1 MKKSSLSIFVL
12 LDNIITDTFIN
23 KIKHQTKIFT
33 NIIPLVF
40 SLVKMEYHQWK
51 ILFVISSV
59 IYFIISYIMNLLGL
73 NSINGIFSNFFQL
86 FKIY

>member
-1 MKKSSLSIFVL
+1 MHFTSGIFRWYLVTNFIDMTIDGITESYYLMKKSSLSIFVL

-40 SLVKMEYHQWK
+40 SLVKMEYHQ
-51 ILFVISSV
+51 
-59 IYFIISYIMNLLGL
+59 
-73 NSINGIFSNFFQL
+73 
-86 FKIY
+86 